1 MHRARELRG
10 MAVGLCFAF
19 MSGGSMAFHMYICVN
34 SVYICIYALD
44 SPLDGG
50 CVSLVAT
57 LSGGRARL

>member
-1 MHRARELRG
+1 